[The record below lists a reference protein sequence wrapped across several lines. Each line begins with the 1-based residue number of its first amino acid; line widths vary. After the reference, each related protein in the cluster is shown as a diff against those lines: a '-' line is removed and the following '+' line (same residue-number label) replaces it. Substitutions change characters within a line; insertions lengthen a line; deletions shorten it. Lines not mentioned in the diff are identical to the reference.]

1 VAGPDC
7 LCSELSG
14 VLSFRDPAEA
24 LQAPADL
31 ISRARWPRGL
41 TSRPSLGPV
50 RRSRNLIPSPD
61 QVWAWRLRPPP
72 RIMPG
77 NVRAS
82 PVLSAPP
89 QQRVSRTGWRVLNL
103 APSSHHLGS
112 GLKPVPPRRYKQGAL
127 LLVSNVGTIRSAGV
141 RSQTGGLDQAQ
152 AAGHSYETWLR
163 RAALWSGW
171 PDLNRR
177 PLRSELAAPLGVY
190 PSSQLA
196 RCARGRARWRL

>member
-50 RRSRNLIPSPD
+50 RRSWNLIPLTRSGLGLAPTPSASHYAR
-61 QVWAWRLRPPP
+61 QHACLSSAVGTTTTARLQNRL
-72 RIMPG
+72 G
-77 NVRAS
+77 
-82 PVLSAPP
+82 
-89 QQRVSRTGWRVLNL
+89 VLNL
-103 APSSHHLGS
+103 APSSHHRGS
-112 GLKPVPPRRYKQGAL
+112 GLEPVPPRRYKQGAL

-141 RSQTGGLDQAQ
+141 RSRTGGLDQAQ
-152 AAGHSYETWLR
+152 AADTLTKPGC
-163 RAALWSGW
+163 
-171 PDLNRR
+171 D
-177 PLRSELAAPLGVY
+177 V
-190 PSSQLA
+190 QL
-196 RCARGRARWRL
+196 CGRDGRI